1 MFRNMKLGTKLLL
14 AFLAVGII
22 PFSVIGIAS
31 LMKASDALSRQA
43 FNQLDAVKTLK
54 KGQIERFFEDRKSDM
69 AVLMQNVS
77 SLKQKAFEQLDSIQQ
92 IKKAQVE
99 GYFQER
105 FADIKQLGENELV
118 IAALNELSVAFSAE
132 EGKTGGPLWQY
143 AEEKFSAWLK
153 KYKEAY
159 GYDDLYLIS
168 KDGAVVYSA
177 ARKSDFGQN
186 LINGPL
192 KDSPLGKCLRTALV
206 TIAIQD
212 FEPYGPSDNRHAAF
226 IGAPLTYSGQVI
238 GIVTLQLPIAPI
250 NTIVQKRDGMG
261 QTGETYLVG
270 RHEGKV
276 SLRSDMKTTGGG
288 EYVVGYPIST
298 VYIEEALSGVE
309 NQDIYTDNDGNLVMV
324 AYDPLEIEGLNWAC
338 VSKINLEEVIAP
350 KLQGAEEDFFTQY
363 VKTYGYYDLFLIHPE
378 GKVFYTVTRGSEL
391 GTNII
396 NGKYA
401 GSGLS
406 RLATKVL
413 ETKNFG
419 FADFEPY
426 APSKGEPA
434 SFIAQ
439 PVVHGDRVELIVALR
454 LSLDAINRI
463 MQERTGMGQS
473 GETYLVGPDKLM
485 RSDSYLDGMRHS
497 VKASFADPAK
507 GGVDTL
513 ATREALSGG
522 VDHKI
527 ILDYNGDTVLS
538 SFTPLK
544 LWDTTW
550 ALMAEIKKTEAF
562 TAVNAIKWLIA
573 LVALLGVAAVAGAAL
588 LVTRS
593 VTKPV
598 NRIIQSLT
606 DSSEQV
612 GSAANQVSSA
622 SQSLAQGSSEQAAS
636 IEETS
641 SSLEEMSSMT
651 KQNADN
657 ANKVNR
663 IMKGAKKV
671 VGRANESMAQLI
683 ASMEEISKASEETSK
698 IIKTI
703 DVIAFQTN
711 LLALNAAVEAARAGE
726 AGAGFAVVAGE
737 VRNLALRAAE
747 AAKNTAS
754 LIEGT
759 AKKVKDG
766 SGLLGDTNNAFQEV
780 ATSAS
785 KVAELV
791 SEIAAAS
798 SEQAQGIDQLNK
810 AVTEMDK
817 IVQMNAASA
826 EESASASEEMNA
838 QAEQMKEMVVELGTT
853 VGGTSSK
860 KRTEPLQAAGRHSG
874 KLREQRCI
882 MAAKK
887 PTQGQTL
894 SALEI
899 SKPRAEKLISFDEN
913 DSKDF

>member
-22 PFSVIGIAS
+22 PFTVIGIAS
-31 LMKASDALSRQA
+31 LTKAANAISHQA

-54 KGQIERFFEDRKSDM
+54 RGQIERFFEDRRGDM
-69 AVLMQNVS
+69 TLLMQNVA

-92 IKKAQVE
+92 LKKALVV

-105 FADIKQLGENELV
+105 FADMKQLGDNELV
-118 IAALNELSVAFSAE
+118 STALNELSVAFSTE
-132 EGKTGGPLWQY
+132 KGKTGGPLWQY
-143 AEEKFSAWLK
+143 AEEKYATWLK
-153 KYKEAY
+153 KYKEVY

-168 KDGAVVYSA
+168 KDGAVVYSV
-177 ARKSDFGQN
+177 ARKSDLGQN
-186 LINGPL
+186 LITGPL
-192 KDSPLGKCLRTALV
+192 KDSPLGKCFRMALV
-206 TIAIQD
+206 HLAIQD
-212 FEPYGPSDNRHAAF
+212 FEPYGPSDNRHASF
-226 IGAPLTYSGQVI
+226 LGAPITHSGGVT
-238 GIVTLQLPIAPI
+238 GIVALQLPIAPI
-250 NTIVQKRDGMG
+250 NAIVQRRDGMG

-270 RHEGKV
+270 RHDGKV
-276 SLRSDMKTTGGG
+276 SFRSDMKTMGNGK
-288 EYVVGYPIST
+288 YVVGYPIRT
-298 VYIEEALSGVE
+298 VYIEKALSGIE
-309 NQDIYTDNDGNLVMV
+309 NRDIYTEGADNLVMV
-324 AYDPLEIEGLNWAC
+324 AYDPLDLEGLNWAC
-338 VSKINLEEVIAP
+338 ISMINLEEVIAP
-350 KLQGAEEDFFTQY
+350 KIQGTEKDYFTQY
-363 VKTYGYYDLFLIHPE
+363 VKNYGYGDLLLIHPK
-378 GKVFYTVTRGSEL
+378 GKVFYTVARQTEL
-391 GTNII
+391 GTNLI
-396 NGKYA
+396 NGEYA
-401 GSGLS
+401 GSGLGKLV
-406 RLATKVL
+406 RKVL
-413 ETKNFG
+413 ETKRFE

-439 PVVHGDRVELIVALR
+439 PVVHGNQVELIVALR
-454 LSLDAINRI
+454 LSLNAINRI

-550 ALMAEIKKTEAF
+550 ALVAEIKKREAF
-562 TAVNAIKWLIA
+562 AAVDAIKWLMA
-573 LVALLGVAAVAGAAL
+573 FVALLGAAAVAGAAL

-593 VTKPV
+593 VTKPI

-671 VGRANESMAQLI
+671 VGRADESMAQLI

-703 DVIAFQTN
+703 DEIAFQTN

-726 AGAGFAVVAGE
+726 AGAGFAVVADE
-737 VRNLALRAAE
+737 VRTLAMRAAE
-747 AAKNTAS
+747 AAKNTAN

-766 SGLLGDTNNAFQEV
+766 SGLLGDTNNAFKEV

-798 SEQAQGIDQLNK
+798 NEQAQGIDQLDR

-817 IVQMNAASA
+817 VVQMNAASA

-838 QAEQMKEMVVELGTT
+838 QAEQMKQMVVELGTI
-853 VGGTSSK
+853 VGGTRIK
-860 KRTEPLQAAGRHSG
+860 KRAEPLQAAGRHFG
-874 KLREQRCI
+874 KLSEQPCI
-882 MAAKK
+882 MEAKK
-887 PTQGQTL
+887 PTQGKMI
-894 SALEI
+894 SALEN
-899 SKPRAEKLISFDEN
+899 SKPGAEKLIPFDEG